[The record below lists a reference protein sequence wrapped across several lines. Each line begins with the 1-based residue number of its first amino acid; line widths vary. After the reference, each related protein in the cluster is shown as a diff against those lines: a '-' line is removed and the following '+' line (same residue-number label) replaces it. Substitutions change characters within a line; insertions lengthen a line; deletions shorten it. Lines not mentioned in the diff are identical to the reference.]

1 MYIGLMRQFGFTEK
15 KAKFIENSHKAMYKD
30 YYSYVDSKLDE
41 AETTG
46 YVVLAFGLRLRT
58 PLMKA
63 GLKGGVAKYQIE
75 QERRSAGNA
84 LFQSYSML
92 TMRAFSSFMRR
103 VWSHS
108 EYSADIRPVVTIYDS
123 IYLDIPNDLDCLK
136 WVNDNLIECMQDISG
151 CTELD
156 HPIVKLSSEL
166 EVYTPSW
173 NSATVLPNYSSHD
186 EIYDKLNKD

>member
-1 MYIGLMRQFGFTEK
+1 MRKFGFTED
-15 KAKFIENSHKAMYKD
+15 KAKFIETSHKAMYKD
-30 YYSYVDSKLDE
+30 YYDYVNAELDK
-41 AETTG
+41 AESLG
-46 YVVLAFGLRLRT
+46 YVRLAFGLRLRT
-58 PLMKA
+58 PLIKA
-63 GLKGGVAKYQIE
+63 GLKGGVPKYQIE

-103 VWSHS
+103 VWSHKEYFS
-108 EYSADIRPVVTIYDS
+108 EVRPVVTIYDS
-123 IYLDIPNDLDCLK
+123 IYLDVPNDLLCVK

-151 CTELD
+151 CTELS

-173 NSATVLPNYSSHD
+173 NNAIVLPNCLSHKQIYS
-186 EIYDKLNKD
+186 KLNKD